1 MVNNPFVIQQPQQQ
15 VDTSFLSGI
24 GQAMKAKQDNRA
36 EVSAESGLPQLS
48 GISQQPAQQMQS
60 QNMEQPN
67 QEQQQSSQIIDS
79 PIGSIA
85 AAAIIKSINSR
96 LGV

>member
-15 VDTSFLSGI
+15 VDTSFLSGL
-24 GQAMKAKQDNRA
+24 GQILKTKQDSNP
-36 EVSAESGLPQLS
+36 EVNTGVDQPQLS
-48 GISQQPAQQMQS
+48 GIGQHPQQTQP

-96 LGV
+96 VGV

>member
-24 GQAMKAKQDNRA
+24 GQMLKSKQDNNR
-36 EVSAESGLPQLS
+36 EVNTGSDSPQLS
-48 GISQQPAQQMQS
+48 GLGQQPQQQMQYQS
-60 QNMEQPN
+60 MEQPE

-96 LGV
+96 VGG

>member
-24 GQAMKAKQDNRA
+24 GQVLKSRQDSNP
-36 EVSAESGLPQLS
+36 EVNTGVDQPRLS
-48 GISQQPAQQMQS
+48 GIGQQPQQQMQS
-60 QNMEQPN
+60 QSMEQPE
-67 QEQQQSSQIIDS
+67 QEQQQSSQIVDS